1 MSKELNIELD
11 ETLAEGVHTNLT
23 VIAHSPAEF
32 VLDFIRLLPGTNK
45 GRVKSRI
52 VLTPEQTKR
61 LMVSLEENVRRYES
75 TFGEIKVIPTESEL
89 QVMSFGSKAES

>member
-11 ETLAEGVHTNLT
+11 EVLAEGIHTNLT
-23 VIAHSPAEF
+23 IIAHSPSEF

-52 VLTPEQTKR
+52 VLSPEQAKR
-61 LMVSLEENVRRYES
+61 LVISLDENLRRYES

-89 QVMSFGSKAES
+89 QTMNFAAQGES